1 MKKNGKSTS
10 ISIPP
15 LQLRKKEMILGS
27 ESQDILKNFMNL
39 KQKYNI
45 KENNHMRLI
54 PKTNRDY
61 SPSMYELSEFISEQ
75 INIKKKNR
83 FVLPP
88 LKSRNLQKSSY
99 ENKTNDG
106 GREKQRE
113 IFNVIHNIKEKN
125 EASFHKSK
133 MYENILAE
141 KKNVSSHDLLNLIM
155 IKKGFMH

>member
-15 LQLRKKEMILGS
+15 LQLRKKEISFGS

-39 KQKYNI
+39 KQKYHV
-45 KENNHMRLI
+45 KEKNHLRLI

-61 SPSMYELSEFISEQ
+61 SPSMNQLSEFISEQ

-88 LKSRNLQKSSY
+88 LKSRNLQKSTN
-99 ENKTNDG
+99 ENKTNED

-113 IFNVIHNIKEKN
+113 IFNVIHNMKEKN

-133 MYENILAE
+133 IYESILAD
-141 KKNVSSHDLLNLIM
+141 KKHVSSHDLLNLIR
-155 IKKGFMH
+155 IKKGFLH

>member
-61 SPSMYELSEFISEQ
+61 SPSMHELSEFISEQ

-99 ENKTNDG
+99 ENKTNEG